1 MVIFHGYVSLPE
13 GTGYVIAIVS
23 LALEQTSPMLI
34 PWQPTNQA
42 KDSGHTAVLGRL
54 IQATAG
60 FTKGCRKLLVMFVLL
75 SQTCGKIMENRY
87 KINHNIS

>member
-1 MVIFHGYVSLPE
+1 MVIFHSYVIVLPE

-23 LALEQTSPMLI
+23 IGTDFAYADPMALKPRE
-34 PWQPTNQA
+34 A

-60 FTKGCRKLLVMFVLL
+60 HVCWVKHV
-75 SQTCGKIMENRY
+75 GK
-87 KINHNIS
+87 

>member
-1 MVIFHGYVSLPE
+1 MVIFHSYVSLPE

-23 LALEQTSPMLI
+23 IGTDFAYADPMALKPRE
-34 PWQPTNQA
+34 A

-60 FTKGCRKLLVMFVLL
+60 FTFRL
-75 SQTCGKIMENRY
+75 QKIAG
-87 KINHNIS
+87 